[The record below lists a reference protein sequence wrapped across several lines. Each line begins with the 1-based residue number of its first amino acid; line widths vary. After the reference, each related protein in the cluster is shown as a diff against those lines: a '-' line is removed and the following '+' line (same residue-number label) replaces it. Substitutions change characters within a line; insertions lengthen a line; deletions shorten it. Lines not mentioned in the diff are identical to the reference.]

1 MVYLD
6 MLLYSAGGVIGSM
19 YASMMGVYG
28 MLGIGLV
35 GFGGRDGLMQ
45 RGEKWDGTEAVPP

>member
-1 MVYLD
+1 

-19 YASMMGVYG
+19 HASMMGVYG